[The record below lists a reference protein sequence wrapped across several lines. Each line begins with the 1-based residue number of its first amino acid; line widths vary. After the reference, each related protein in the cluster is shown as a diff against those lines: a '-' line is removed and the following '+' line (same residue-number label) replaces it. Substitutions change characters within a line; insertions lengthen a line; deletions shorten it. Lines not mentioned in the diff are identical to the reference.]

1 MMNITVLLSRHTSS
15 GGSYILTIIQ
25 EEPEPLM
32 KVDIAHNN
40 QVKCSD
46 VFFLCYLRAEILIE
60 ESNPNG

>member
-15 GGSYILTIIQ
+15 GCSYILTIIQ